1 MLEKCPEMAECYVDI
16 ISAAHF
22 SHAAQELN
30 AKLEQITQILKHE
43 NFFTTS

>member
-30 AKLEQITQILKHE
+30 EKLEQP
-43 NFFTTS
+43 NRF